1 MQKKKTPFTNWKQE
15 CLLIP
20 VFAETFPTQDMRAN
34 EPCKEGYVKRF
45 ATSFNSSGV
54 QEARAVGQKC
64 FKRWKYVLVKAGK
77 YKPEPNKEV

>member
-34 EPCKEGYVKRF
+34 EPCKEGYVKRLLLV
-45 ATSFNSSGV
+45 SI
-54 QEARAVGQKC
+54 AVVCK
-64 FKRWKYVLVKAGK
+64 
-77 YKPEPNKEV
+77 KPGLLDRNASKDGNMFW